1 MPVSRLNAGVPL
13 SPEIS
18 IYRYDARTGKIKSAL
33 LSYSGEA
40 QWRTGNHWCETASW
54 RLRGLGYALGLQ
66 AAEEA
71 NWYIGAGLGRSD
83 AKRTTSWGTTADAT
97 LFVNGITSS
106 TLVDSHD
113 TAWKLFGSYRFNEN
127 LALEAGYTDLG
138 SFGGT
143 TTIAAPAA
151 GLAAGK
157 WQASNPLN
165 LAVVGT
171 YPIVNRLSIL
181 GKLGLAVTKL
191 NVRISPPAFASLSAT
206 RVQPLLGVGLK
217 YDFTK
222 AFAVRGEFER
232 FNNVG
237 DGSVTGQSNINVWS
251 LSGQYHF

>member
-1 MPVSRLNAGVPL
+1 MRNGILA
-13 SPEIS
+13 
-18 IYRYDARTGKIKSAL
+18 AA
-33 LSYSGEA
+33 
-40 QWRTGNHWCETASW
+40 
-54 RLRGLGYALGLQ
+54 GLGYALGLQ
-66 AAEEA
+66 AADEA
-71 NWYIGAGLGRSD
+71 NWYIGAGFGRSD

-97 LFVNGITSS
+97 LFINGITSS

-113 TAWKLFGSYRFNEN
+113 TAWKLFGGYQFNEN
-127 LALEAGYTDLG
+127 FALEGGYTNLG
-138 SFGGT
+138 KFGGT
-143 TTIAAPAA
+143 TTITAPAA

-157 WQASNPLN
+157 WKARSPLN

-171 YPIVNRLSIL
+171 YPIKDRFSVL

-191 NVRISPPAFASLSAT
+191 TVSIAPPAYANISAT

-222 AFAVRGEFER
+222 AFAVRAEFER

-237 DGSVTGQSNINVWS
+237 DGSNTGQSNINVWS